1 VLSPSGRR
9 VYTQRPESLER
20 VMSPQSAQ
28 DLTGMMQNVV
38 DEGTGTAARL
48 NGLTVAGKT
57 GTAETGVTGVNTAW
71 FIAFAPVTDPK
82 IAVAVVVEHTPLFG
96 GQVSAPIA
104 ASVIEAYLGQ
114 GVAQ

>member
-1 VLSPSGRR
+1 
-9 VYTQRPESLER
+9 
-20 VMSPQSAQ
+20 MSPQSAAGP
-28 DLTGMMQNVV
+28 DHHDAGRLSTKAPERPP
-38 DEGTGTAARL
+38 DL

-57 GTAETGVTGVNTAW
+57 GTAETGVAGVNTAW
-71 FIAFAPVTDPK
+71 FIAFAPVADPK